1 MKRASV
7 KAVFFDV
14 DFTLIYPGPT
24 FQGVGYEQ
32 FCARY
37 GIGVDI
43 DRFADAVRAA
53 SSVLEQE
60 HDQLYDPAIFV
71 RYTRTIIEGMGGRGD
86 RLDSCAEEIYAEWAA
101 CRHFELY
108 DDVAPTLKELS
119 SRGIR
124 MGLDFQFPSLPGF
137 VPDAFRAGWA
147 DRWRVVVGGAW
158 LHEATPEHLRIR
170 TGPAWC
176 HSRGI
181 GDGWRQPVARYRRRT
196 PGWDAWHPRAA
207 LDR

>member
-37 GIGVDI
+37 GIRVDT

-53 SSVLEQE
+53 SPVLDQE

-108 DDVAPTLKELS
+108 DDVAPTLKTLRRAAYGWGS
-119 SRGIR
+119 FRIPIAAWT
-124 MGLDFQFPSLPGF
+124 PS
-137 VPDAFRAGWA
+137 
-147 DRWRVVVGGAW
+147 
-158 LHEATPEHLRIR
+158 
-170 TGPAWC
+170 
-176 HSRGI
+176 
-181 GDGWRQPVARYRRRT
+181 RRT
-196 PGWDAWHPRAA
+196 SSLTG
-207 LDR
+207 